1 MPGPVC
7 GLFINNGIQETLI
20 NSYARWPVL
29 FVADCVNVPQSS
41 YGCACGSFPCQS
53 EIALGQRTNSFN
65 QRFLKK
71 HFFVI
76 HWEEHMDK
84 TKLAEQ
90 KQEEA
95 AFKEPFSYRKL
106 FISTFL
112 ISAFTVGGGF
122 VLIPLMKAKFVDE
135 YGWLKENEA
144 LDLVSIAQSA
154 PGVMAANSSIIM
166 GYRMGGFLG
175 SLTAL
180 LATVLPPL
188 ITLTVISFFYDA
200 VASNPYVRM
209 FLKGMQCGVTAIL
222 IKVVFDLVV
231 KQVKKKLALPLIV
244 MAGTFIAAVVFKI
257 NIMQIVAV
265 DAIIGLFMMRD
276 PQYD

>member
-1 MPGPVC
+1 MD
-7 GLFINNGIQETLI
+7 ITKETK
-20 NSYARWPVL
+20 
-29 FVADCVNVPQSS
+29 
-41 YGCACGSFPCQS
+41 
-53 EIALGQRTNSFN
+53 EK
-65 QRFLKK
+65 LKK
-71 HFFVI
+71 TV
-76 HWEEHMDK
+76 
-84 TKLAEQ
+84 
-90 KQEEA
+90 
-95 AFKEPFSYRKL
+95 FKEPFSYRKL

-135 YGWLKENEA
+135 YGWLEENEA

-200 VASNPYVRM
+200 FASNPYVRM

-222 IKVVFDLVV
+222 IQVVLDLVI
-231 KQVKKKLALPLIV
+231 KQVKKKLALPLVV

-257 NIMQIVAV
+257 NIMHIIAV
-265 DAIIGLFMMRD
+265 DAVIGLLLMRD
-276 PQYD
+276 SQYD

>member
-1 MPGPVC
+1 MSD
-7 GLFINNGIQETLI
+7 IK
-20 NSYARWPVL
+20 Y
-29 FVADCVNVPQSS
+29 
-41 YGCACGSFPCQS
+41 
-53 EIALGQRTNSFN
+53 
-65 QRFLKK
+65 
-71 HFFVI
+71 
-76 HWEEHMDK
+76 
-84 TKLAEQ
+84 LAEQ
-90 KQEEA
+90 QEKREL
-95 AFKEPFSYRKL
+95 KEPFSYRKL

-135 YGWLKENEA
+135 YGWLKEKEA

-175 SLTAL
+175 SVTAL
-180 LATVLPPL
+180 LATILPPL
-188 ITLTVISFFYDA
+188 ITLTIISFFYDA

-222 IKVVFDLVV
+222 IKVVVDLVV
-231 KQVKKKLALPLIV
+231 KQVKKKLALPLII
-244 MAGTFIAAVVFKI
+244 MAGTFIAAAVFKI
-257 NIMQIVAV
+257 NIMQIIAV
-265 DAIIGLFMMRD
+265 DAIIGLFLMRD

>member
-1 MPGPVC
+1 MD
-7 GLFINNGIQETLI
+7 ET
-20 NSYARWPVL
+20 
-29 FVADCVNVPQSS
+29 
-41 YGCACGSFPCQS
+41 
-53 EIALGQRTNSFN
+53 
-65 QRFLKK
+65 
-71 HFFVI
+71 
-76 HWEEHMDK
+76 K
-84 TKLAEQ
+84 TTKEKPEA
-90 KQEEA
+90 A

-154 PGVMAANSSIIM
+154 PGVMACNSSIIM

-175 SLTAL
+175 SVTAL

-188 ITLTVISFFYDA
+188 ITLTVISYFYDA

-222 IKVVFDLVV
+222 INVVLDLVI
-231 KQVKKKLALPLIV
+231 KQVKKKLALPLII
-244 MAGTFIAAVVFKI
+244 MAGAFIAAVVFKI
-257 NIMQIVAV
+257 NIMQIIAVVAV
-265 DAIIGLFMMRD
+265 IGFLLMRD
-276 PQYD
+276 PQYN

>member
-1 MPGPVC
+1 MD
-7 GLFINNGIQETLI
+7 ETK
-20 NSYARWPVL
+20 V
-29 FVADCVNVPQSS
+29 
-41 YGCACGSFPCQS
+41 
-53 EIALGQRTNSFN
+53 
-65 QRFLKK
+65 
-71 HFFVI
+71 
-76 HWEEHMDK
+76 
-84 TKLAEQ
+84 TKEQ
-90 KQEEA
+90 PEA
-95 AFKEPFSYRKL
+95 ATFKEPFSYRKL

-175 SLTAL
+175 SVTAL

-188 ITLTVISFFYDA
+188 ITLTIISYFYDA

-222 IKVVFDLVV
+222 INVVLDLVI
-231 KQVKKKLALPLIV
+231 KQIKKKLALPLIIMV
-244 MAGTFIAAVVFKI
+244 GAFIAAVVFKI
-257 NIMQIVAV
+257 NIMQIIAVVAV
-265 DAIIGLFMMRD
+265 VGFLLMRD
-276 PQYD
+276 SQYN